1 MIKNS
6 YGIISIEY
14 FRCKKEF
21 NMKLSL
27 LIVLS
32 VVFASSAFS
41 LTPAPQND
49 VSMLI
54 ENEKNSI
61 SVFQNTAG
69 AVVNVSNLRKN
80 RGFCDM
86 DATEVQAGMGSG
98 LVWDNLGHIVTNYHV
113 VEGGDAFTIS
123 FRQDKKQYRAKL
135 IGGDPNNDLAVLKLE
150 EIPKNLKSIPRG
162 DSKSLLVGQKAL
174 AIGNPLGLDH
184 TLTTG
189 SISALDRKIKGFGGV
204 SINGMIQTDASINP
218 GNSGGALLDSL
229 GRLIGI
235 NTMIFNAGGSQ
246 ASAGLGF
253 AIPVNIVKDVVP
265 QLIQYGKV
273 NRPGLG
279 VAILEEQFAAR
290 FGVSYGVMIKFVDPK
305 GPAALAGLQGITR
318 DRRGQYYSGDII
330 VGINSDAVKSYDDL
344 YSTINKYKKGDV
356 VKVKI
361 IREGKERIVN
371 VTLVQI

>member
-1 MIKNS
+1 
-6 YGIISIEY
+6 
-14 FRCKKEF
+14 
-21 NMKLSL
+21 MKLSL
-27 LIVLS
+27 LVVLS
-32 VVFASSAFS
+32 IAFASPAFS
-41 LTPAPQND
+41 QQSAAKKD
-49 VSMLI
+49 ASMLL
-54 ENEKNSI
+54 ESEKNSI
-61 SVFQNTAG
+61 SVFQNTADS
-69 AVVNVSNLRKN
+69 VVNVSNLRKS
-80 RGFCDM
+80 RGFFDM
-86 DATEVQAGMGSG
+86 DASEVQAGMGSG
-98 LVWDNLGHIVTNYHV
+98 LVWDNSGHIVTNFHV
-113 VEGGDAFTIS
+113 VEGGDAFVVS
-123 FRQDKKQYRAKL
+123 FREDKKQYRAKL
-135 IGGDPNNDLAVLKLE
+135 VGGDPKNDLAVLKLE

-189 SISALDRKIKGFGGV
+189 SVSALDRKIKGYGGV

-218 GNSGGALLDSL
+218 GNSGGALLDSQ

-265 QLIQYGKV
+265 QLIQYGRV

-279 VAILEEQFAAR
+279 LAVLEEQYAAR
-290 FGVSYGVMIKFVDPK
+290 FGLLEGVMVKFVDPK
-305 GPAALAGLQGITR
+305 GPAAKAGLQGITR
-318 DRRGQYYSGDII
+318 DRRGQYFIGDVI
-330 VGINSDAVKSYDDL
+330 VGINTDSIKSYDDL
-344 YSTINKYKKGDV
+344 YSTINKYKIGDK

-361 IREGKERIVN
+361 VRDGKERLVD